1 MCCPAGAATRGAA
14 PQLPLGANLSL
25 REHKIAPATAGARA
39 KRAPRAR
46 YAGGKRST
54 HAAHLLVR
62 VCFWI
67 FQPHLARLVVHLDN
81 GLALRHIRTVRE
93 PARPQRARRVPLS
106 LKKEAPGSPGAPLP
120 LQDAAPG
127 DPAPRCAAA
136 APWRA
141 RAQHARPTWS
151 STSLRDSGLHRTTT
165 LTHSGSFFDIAH
177 RAPATCRARLRTSPP
192 PALRRL
198 PATELR
204 PSLCV
209 FKECFFFPCSWILE
223 TVCSVPCSQYQV
235 WAAQSRFLR
244 WLRWAWWLGP
254 KGGRVEGRRTSRAVT
269 AASRVCG
276 LVGTRAGQHGPTN
289 LGRARGHHAVG
300 VLWALTSPRRHPRR
314 LPELSRVCDPS
325 RPCTYAC
332 AGSRR
337 ASAVCAPLPGARA
350 SPAACVDGCSGRTD
364 EAADCPWHLPRR

>member
-1 MCCPAGAATRGAA
+1 MRF
-14 PQLPLGANLSL
+14 QRVFFFSL
-25 REHKIAPATAGARA
+25 F
-39 KRAPRAR
+39 
-46 YAGGKRST
+46 
-54 HAAHLLVR
+54 V
-62 VCFWI
+62 
-67 FQPHLARLVVHLDN
+67 
-81 GLALRHIRTVRE
+81 
-93 PARPQRARRVPLS
+93 
-106 LKKEAPGSPGAPLP
+106 
-120 LQDAAPG
+120 
-127 DPAPRCAAA
+127 
-136 APWRA
+136 
-141 RAQHARPTWS
+141 
-151 STSLRDSGLHRTTT
+151 DSGNRVFVPSWYRVHNIKFGQPKVDS
-165 LTHSGSFFDIAH
+165 SG
-177 RAPATCRARLRTSPP
+177 
-192 PALRRL
+192 
-198 PATELR
+198 
-204 PSLCV
+204 
-209 FKECFFFPCSWILE
+209 
-223 TVCSVPCSQYQV
+223 
-235 WAAQSRFLR
+235 